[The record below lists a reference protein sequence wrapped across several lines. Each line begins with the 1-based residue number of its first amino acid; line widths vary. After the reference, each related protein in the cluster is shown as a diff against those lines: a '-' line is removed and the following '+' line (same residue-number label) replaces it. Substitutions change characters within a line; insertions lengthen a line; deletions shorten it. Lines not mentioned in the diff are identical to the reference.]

1 MTRKLTLFLVCVFE
15 IALVLFVLAWT
26 ARAEP
31 NKLNGKNLL
40 TLLPMCEVPSSLGS
54 RICHQL

>member
-1 MTRKLTLFLVCVFE
+1 MTRKLTLFLVYVFE

-40 TLLPMCEVPSSLGS
+40 TLLPMCEVPS
-54 RICHQL
+54 